1 MSAFQPN
8 NTRLDVKIGHATDHG
23 GSTNAENQDISI
35 IIPIVEHNGCLIA
48 IADGHG
54 STGKFVAEVIKLVME
69 ELIKDKIALLVEN
82 AVAFL
87 EFAYDHIHEQIR
99 DRLSEKLTNEGY
111 ESTVDENGVIL
122 MRKDIHADFTVLKG
136 GSTFSIVLILE
147 KKMYIANV
155 GDSTG
160 LLCCKHPIL
169 KNSLFNY
176 EKDAADP
183 TKSVYYDPSHDKPSN
198 FIELTCDH
206 SPENITEYLRMRNFK
221 KFEENHNHAEVLCV
235 YDKPGKYKPY
245 CKQIFDISEEG
256 IVTVAPVETAPI
268 DGKFE
273 YYYKNVREEKATYV
287 CDRRGE
293 YVISATRA
301 LGDFKLGSHGVSNK
315 PEIRSINLD
324 AVFTDLKGHIDN
336 VSTEETVSTTEETV
350 YTTVVNPTTVIK
362 KALDPKTICV
372 VLASDGLW
380 DNFKYQEV
388 QLFVMDNGCL
398 KAIVDKPMN
407 GAQLVVNSLMN
418 RNATRGAKNFKEDRD
433 NATTIV
439 MYITEENK

>member
-1 MSAFQPN
+1 
-8 NTRLDVKIGHATDHG
+8 
-23 GSTNAENQDISI
+23 
-35 IIPIVEHNGCLIA
+35 
-48 IADGHG
+48 
-54 STGKFVAEVIKLVME
+54 
-69 ELIKDKIALLVEN
+69 
-82 AVAFL
+82 
-87 EFAYDHIHEQIR
+87 
-99 DRLSEKLTNEGY
+99 
-111 ESTVDENGVIL
+111 
-122 MRKDIHADFTVLKG
+122 
-136 GSTFSIVLILE
+136 
-147 KKMYIANV
+147 
-155 GDSTG
+155 
-160 LLCCKHPIL
+160 
-169 KNSLFNY
+169 
-176 EKDAADP
+176 
-183 TKSVYYDPSHDKPSN
+183 
-198 FIELTCDH
+198 
-206 SPENITEYLRMRNFK
+206 MRNFK

-235 YDKPGKYKPY
+235 YDKRGKYKPY

-256 IVTVAPVETAPI
+256 VVTVAPVDTTPI

-273 YYYKNVREEKATYV
+273 YYYKNVRDEKATYV

-293 YVISATRA
+293 YVLSATRA

-336 VSTEETVSTTEETV
+336 VSTEETVYTTEETV
-350 YTTVVNPTTVIK
+350 YTTVIK

-418 RNATRGAKNFKEDRD
+418 RNATRGAKNFKEYRKLDKD
-433 NATTIV
+433 KI
-439 MYITEENK
+439 K

>member
-1 MSAFQPN
+1 MSAFQTN
-8 NTRLDVKIGHATDHG
+8 DTRFDVKIGHLTDQG
-23 GSTNAENQDISI
+23 GSLNAENQDISI

-54 STGKFVAEVIKLVME
+54 PSGKFVVELVKSVME
-69 ELIKDKIALLVEN
+69 ELIKDKIGLLLEN

-87 EFAYDHIHEQIR
+87 EFAYDHIHDQIR

-111 ESTVDENGVIL
+111 EVSLDENGVIL
-122 MRKDIHADFTVLKG
+122 MRKNSHTGFTVIKG
-136 GSTFSIVLILE
+136 GSTFSVVLLLG

-169 KNSLFNY
+169 KNSVFNY
-176 EKDAADP
+176 EKDATDP
-183 TKSVYYDPSHDKPSN
+183 IKTVVYDPSRDKPST

-206 SPENITEYLRMRNFK
+206 SPENIMEYLRMRRVK
-221 KFEENHNHAEVLCV
+221 RFEEDHNHAEILCI
-235 YDKPGKYKPY
+235 YDKQGKYKPS
-245 CKQIFDISEEG
+245 CKQIFDINADG
-256 IVTVAPVETAPI
+256 VVTLAPVDTEPI
-268 DGKFE
+268 DGNFE

-287 CDRRGE
+287 TDRCGE
-293 YVISATRA
+293 YTLSATRA
-301 LGDFKLGSHGVSNK
+301 LGDFKLVSQGISNK

-324 AVFTDLKGHIDN
+324 AVFRNLKSQIEN
-336 VSTEETVSTTEETV
+336 ASVEETASNTNT
-350 YTTVVNPTTVIK
+350 TTVTN

-380 DNFKYQEV
+380 DNFKYKDI
-388 QLFVMDNGCL
+388 QLFVMDNSCL
-398 KAIVDKPMN
+398 KAIVDKPID
-407 GAQLVVNSLMN
+407 GAQLVVNSLMK
-418 RNATRGAKNFKEDRD
+418 RNKDRGVKNFKESRD

>member
-8 NTRLDVKIGHATDHG
+8 DNRFNVQIGHLTDHG
-23 GSTNAENQDISI
+23 GSINAENQDISI

-54 STGKFVAEVIKLVME
+54 PSGKFVVEVVKSVME
-69 ELIKDKIALLVEN
+69 ELIKDTIALLLEN
-82 AVAFL
+82 PVAFL
-87 EFAYDHIHEQIR
+87 ELAYVHIHEQIR

-111 ESTVDENGVIL
+111 EVSLDENGVIL
-122 MRKDIHADFTVLKG
+122 MRKNIHKDFTVLKG
-136 GSTFSIVLILE
+136 GSTFSVVLLLG

-169 KNSLFNY
+169 KNSAFNY

-183 TKSVYYDPSHDKPSN
+183 TKTVVYDPSRDKPST

-206 SPENITEYLRMRNFK
+206 SPENIMEYLRMRRFK
-221 KFEENHNHAEVLCV
+221 RFEEDHNHAEILCI
-235 YDKPGKYKPY
+235 YDKQGKYKPS
-245 CKQIFDISEEG
+245 CKQIFDINADG
-256 IVTVAPVETAPI
+256 VVTLAPVDTAPI
-268 DGKFE
+268 DGNFE

-287 CDRRGE
+287 TDRCGE
-293 YVISATRA
+293 YVLSATRA
-301 LGDFKLGSHGVSNK
+301 LGDFKLGSQGISNK

-324 AVFTDLKGHIDN
+324 DVFTDLKSQIEN
-336 VSTEETVSTTEETV
+336 ASAEETASTTNNV
-350 YTTVVNPTTVIK
+350 
-362 KALDPKTICV
+362 LDPKTICV

-380 DNFKYQEV
+380 DNFKYNDI
-388 QLFVMDNGCL
+388 QLFVMDNSCL
-398 KAIVDKPMN
+398 KAIVDKPID
-407 GAQLVVNSLMN
+407 GAQLVVNSLMK
-418 RNATRGAKNFKEDRD
+418 RNKDRGVKNFKESRD

>member
-1 MSAFQPN
+1 MSAFQTN
-8 NTRLDVKIGHATDHG
+8 DTRFDVKIGHLTDQG
-23 GSTNAENQDISI
+23 GSLNAENQDISI

-54 STGKFVAEVIKLVME
+54 PSGKFVVELVKSVME
-69 ELIKDKIALLVEN
+69 ELIKDKIGLLLEN

-87 EFAYDHIHEQIR
+87 EFAYDHIHDQIR

-111 ESTVDENGVIL
+111 EVSLDENGVIL
-122 MRKDIHADFTVLKG
+122 MRKNSHTGFTVIKG
-136 GSTFSIVLILE
+136 GSTFSVVLLLG

-169 KNSLFNY
+169 KNSVFNY
-176 EKDAADP
+176 EKDATDP
-183 TKSVYYDPSHDKPSN
+183 IKTVVYDPSRDKPST

-206 SPENITEYLRMRNFK
+206 SPENIMEYLRMRRVK
-221 KFEENHNHAEVLCV
+221 RFEEDHNHAEILCI
-235 YDKPGKYKPY
+235 YDKQGKYKPS
-245 CKQIFDISEEG
+245 CKQIFDINADG
-256 IVTVAPVETAPI
+256 VVTLAPVDTEPI
-268 DGKFE
+268 DGNFE

-287 CDRRGE
+287 TDRCGE
-293 YVISATRA
+293 YTLSATRA
-301 LGDFKLGSHGVSNK
+301 LGDFKLVSQGISNK

-324 AVFTDLKGHIDN
+324 AVFRNLKSQIEN
-336 VSTEETVSTTEETV
+336 ASVEETASNTNT
-350 YTTVVNPTTVIK
+350 TTVTN

-380 DNFKYQEV
+380 DNFKYKDF
-388 QLFVMDNGCL
+388 QLFVMDNSCL
-398 KAIVDKPMN
+398 KAIVDKPID
-407 GAQLVVNSLMN
+407 GAQLVVNSLMK
-418 RNATRGAKNFKEDRD
+418 RNKDRGVKNFKESRD